1 MMRFPQMWVPLFKDG
16 TEREREFSL
25 FALRELL
32 EALVKINVGWI
43 SAHTGEFTPL
53 YHFAKTSGLHW
64 EPEKGTEDW
73 LSIPC
78 IYQALRDRK
87 PVDCEDLA
95 CARVAELRLGLGGHP
110 LGPVRAIAQIR
121 GRVLPGGRI
130 MMHAFVEY
138 PDGSVEDPSKLLGM
152 PGEGADSLEARQ
164 PRKLV
169 AMLNGLGMGHLLERQ
184 AA

>member
-1 MMRFPQMWVPLFKDG
+1 MMRFPQMWVPLFADG

-32 EALVKINVGWI
+32 ESLVKINVGWI
-43 SAHTGEFTPL
+43 SSHPSQFTPL
-53 YHFAKTSGLHW
+53 YHFAKTSGLRW

-73 LSIPC
+73 LSIPA
-78 IYQALRDRK
+78 IYQAVRDKK

-110 LGPVRAIAQIR
+110 LGAVRAIPEIR

-130 MMHAFVEY
+130 LMHAFVRY
-138 PDGSVEDPSKLLGM
+138 PDGSVEDPSKKLGM
-152 PGEGADSLEARQ
+152 PGEGADELERRQ
-164 PRKLV
+164 PQKLV
-169 AMLNGLGMGHLLERQ
+169 AMLQGLGINLAR